1 MLPLTGALGKR
12 TVHQTQ
18 DKAQLVVLA
27 TSRRRTAAPAAT
39 DAATKPATSSISV
52 VDRPVDQL
60 GLGLLRGGYGGGGNQ
75 GGNNEHS
82 GTSGAMEQVE
92 KETAGLEL
100 NEDVLMVPQLRDEE
114 GKVRGVV
121 LSCW

>member
-27 TSRRRTAAPAAT
+27 TSRRRTAT

-52 VDRPVDQL
+52 ADQPVDQL